1 MGGNAMSR
9 GSAARRSARSAAV
22 IAVLAALLEEGCAKL
37 PKKPRS
43 TATAPLTAAQIAE
56 LWVEPADIRAR
67 DLFHG
72 PGGPALAP
80 AAGSRFQFLKKD
92 TKGYSWGWDVKDAN
106 GMEWSAK
113 YGPEAHSEV
122 VASRLVWAIGF
133 HQPPTYFVERWEMQ
147 GGDGGPKPPSRFR
160 PDLPGR
166 RRAGEWSWRAN
177 PFVGT
182 EPFRGLLVLM
192 RILNNWDL
200 LDRNTA
206 IYDLDA
212 PLEGARRWYVVID
225 LGASLGRTKIVP
237 VSGTRNDIEDFEQ
250 QGFIKGVNDKGF
262 VEFDDLGRFHRELF
276 SELTPADVRW
286 TCERLDRLDAKQW
299 QDAFRAA
306 GYKDEEAARF
316 IRKIREKV
324 AAGLALAPSR

>member
-1 MGGNAMSR
+1 MR
-9 GSAARRSARSAAV
+9 GSMVVKSTRAAAACAAIAAV
-22 IAVLAALLEEGCAKL
+22 LGEGCAKL
-37 PKKPRS
+37 PRKMRS
-43 TATAPLTAAQIAE
+43 TAAGTLTTAQAAE
-56 LWVEPADIRAR
+56 LWTEPMDLTSR

-72 PGGPALAP
+72 PGGSALAP
-80 AAGSRFQFLKKD
+80 RPGSRFQFLKKD
-92 TKGYSWGWDVKDAN
+92 TKGYSWGWDVKDAG

-122 VASRLVWAIGF
+122 AASRLVWAIGF
-133 HQPPTYFVERWEMQ
+133 HQPPNYFLERWELQ
-147 GGDGGPKPPSRFR
+147 GGQEPGAKPPSRFR
-160 PDLPGR
+160 PELPGR
-166 RRAGEWSWRAN
+166 RRVGEWSWHEN

-182 EPFRGLLVLM
+182 QPYNGLLVMM

-212 PLEGARRWYVVID
+212 PAEGARRWYVVID

-250 QGFIKGVNDKGF
+250 QGFIKGVDGDGF
-262 VEFDDLGRFHRELF
+262 VQFDDLGRFHRELF
-276 SELTPADVRW
+276 SAITPADVRW
-286 TCERLDRLDAKQW
+286 TCERLDRLSAQQW
-299 QDAFRAA
+299 KDAFRAG
-306 GYKDEEAARF
+306 GYKDDEANRF

-324 AAGLALAPSR
+324 AAGLALAPAR

>member
-1 MGGNAMSR
+1 MIR
-9 GSAARRSARSAAV
+9 GSGAGRRARAAAALAT
-22 IAVLAALLEEGCAKL
+22 IAVLLEEGCARL

-43 TATAPLTAAQIAE
+43 TAAAPLTPAQIAE
-56 LWVEPADIRAR
+56 LWVEPESIAAR

-72 PGGPALAP
+72 PGGAALAP
-80 AAGSRFQFLKKD
+80 PAGGRFQFLRKD
-92 TKGYSWGWDVKDAN
+92 TKGYSWGWDVKDAS
-106 GMEWSAK
+106 GTQWSAK

-133 HQPPTYFVERWEMQ
+133 HQPPTYFVEKWELT
-147 GGDGGPKPPSRFR
+147 GGDEPGPKPPSRFR

-166 RRAGEWSWRAN
+166 RRAGEWSWREN

-182 EPFRGLLVLM
+182 QPYRGLLVMM

-206 IYDLDA
+206 IYDLDS
-212 PLEGARRWYVVID
+212 PVEGAPRWYVVID

-276 SELTPADVRW
+276 GELTPADVRW
-286 TCERLDRLDAKQW
+286 TCERLERLTPKQW

-306 GYKDEEAARF
+306 GYKDDEAARF

-324 AAGLALAPSR
+324 AAGLALAPAR

>member
-1 MGGNAMSR
+1 MR
-9 GSAARRSARSAAV
+9 GSITVGRMRAAAAC
-22 IAVLAALLEEGCAKL
+22 AVLAVTLGAGCAKL
-37 PKKPRS
+37 PRKMRS
-43 TATAPLTAAQIAE
+43 TAAGPLTPAQLAE
-56 LWVEPADIRAR
+56 LWTEPADIATR

-72 PGGPALAP
+72 PGGAALAP
-80 AAGSRFQFLKKD
+80 PAGGRFQFLKKD
-92 TKGYSWGWDVKDAN
+92 TKGYSWGWDVKDAR
-106 GMEWSAK
+106 GTEWSVK

-133 HQPPTYFVERWEMQ
+133 HQPPNYFLEKWELV
-147 GGDGGPKPPSRFR
+147 GGSEPGPKQPSRFR
-160 PDLPGR
+160 PDVPGR
-166 RRAGEWSWRAN
+166 RKVGEWSWHEN
-177 PFVGT
+177 PFVGSQ
-182 EPFRGLLVLM
+182 PYRGLLVMM

-206 IYDLDA
+206 IFDLDA

-250 QGFIKGVNDKGF
+250 QGYIKGVNDKGF
-262 VEFDDLGRFHRELF
+262 VEFDDLGRFHREMF

-286 TCERLDRLDAKQW
+286 TSERLDRLTPEQW
-299 QDAFRAA
+299 NDAFRAA
-306 GYKDEEAARF
+306 GYKDDEARRF

-324 AAGLALAPSR
+324 AAGLALAPAR